1 MYLEIEN
8 SLLSIPFLFGSII
21 SFFSG
26 IKELSKIKEL
36 KNDSNY
42 ILLKGKIIEIKTT
55 EKSRYTIAA
64 PIIEYEYKYNGTKYN
79 KFAVIQGSVSKYKV
93 GDEVI
98 VLYKN
103 GLKGNWIRLDE
114 EISNV
119 KPIILIV
126 FGIILLLG
134 ALFISIK

>member
-42 ILLKGKIIEIKTT
+42 IRLKGKIIEIKTT

-64 PIIEYEYKYNGTKYN
+64 PIIEYEYNGTKYN